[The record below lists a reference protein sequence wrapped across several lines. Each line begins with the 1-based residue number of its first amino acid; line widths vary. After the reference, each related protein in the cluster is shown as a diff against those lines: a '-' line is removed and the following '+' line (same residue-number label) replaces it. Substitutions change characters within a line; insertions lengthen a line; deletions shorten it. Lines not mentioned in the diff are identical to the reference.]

1 MSSTDTTT
9 TKKGE
14 GEETW
19 CLPWWNFYTNDE
31 LMSQGNNNPVT
42 SVTGQDI
49 VCNAN
54 PSPAEGVCSVPGK

>member
-1 MSSTDTTT
+1 
-9 TKKGE
+9 
-14 GEETW
+14 
-19 CLPWWNFYTNDE
+19 
-31 LMSQGNNNPVT
+31 MSQGNNNPVT